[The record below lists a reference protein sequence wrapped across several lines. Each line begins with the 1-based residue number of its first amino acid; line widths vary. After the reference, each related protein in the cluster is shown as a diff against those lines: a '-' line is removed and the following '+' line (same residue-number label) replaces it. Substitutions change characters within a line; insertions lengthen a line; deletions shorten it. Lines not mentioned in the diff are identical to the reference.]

1 VVEEVHQKLLRTCSS
16 PAALSETD
24 LAEDRPKLEAG
35 ENADAVESRR
45 EAMRKLDIFVI
56 NYEIAERQFSAT
68 LTHFSSRENALRQL

>member
-35 ENADAVESRR
+35 ENAVAVESRR
-45 EAMRKLDIFVI
+45 EAMRKLDIF
-56 NYEIAERQFSAT
+56 RD
-68 LTHFSSRENALRQL
+68 